1 MNDFIKLLFINI
13 MEEKLKE
20 LKEEYVRNKNNMIG
34 KEILIIY

>member
-20 LKEEYVRNKNNMIG
+20 LKEENVRNKNNMIG